1 MVYNPREKSN
11 LGGRVDEHYKTKGK
25 KKKLSN
31 MTKQDILV

>member
-25 KKKLSN
+25 KKLSN